1 MDATLEL
8 TKENADPRTFPLAER
23 LEKACEEPPE
33 SAHRRTGVAL
43 RRPTWDGSIVRA
55 VLGVAAILEA
65 VIVGGLWE

>member
-8 TKENADPRTFPLAER
+8 TKENAAAPLAER
-23 LEKACEEPPE
+23 LEKACEEHPE
-33 SAHRRTGVAL
+33 SADRRTGVSL
-43 RRPTWDGSIVRA
+43 RPPTWDGSIVRA